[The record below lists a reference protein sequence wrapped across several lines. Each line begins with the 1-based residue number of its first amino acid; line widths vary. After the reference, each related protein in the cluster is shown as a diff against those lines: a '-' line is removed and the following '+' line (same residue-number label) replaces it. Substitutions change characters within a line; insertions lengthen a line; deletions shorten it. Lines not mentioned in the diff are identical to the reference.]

1 MRRRKNAYELSR
13 SQVDT
18 PQDVVSLFWQIA
30 HRYRHQFSSVLDLG
44 AGDGRFA
51 LGGGRFGEYIGV
63 EIDRRRHPT
72 GDLPRQASIVYEC
85 AFRHER
91 SGYAACVGNP
101 PYVRH
106 HDLEPGWRDRIG
118 KSISHATG
126 HAVNRKCNLYI
137 YFLFLALLK
146 SRSNGLV
153 ASIVPYEWVSRP
165 AALPLRN
172 YIATNHWQV
181 DTYRF
186 TQPIFP
192 SVDTTAAISVIDKR
206 NDSGLW
212 SYYTID
218 RQGLVA
224 TLPNVTA
231 SKRGIL
237 EYSDRGDIWALRGM
251 SPGTQKVF
259 TLTEGERIHNGL
271 SMQDVVPCVTSLRH
285 VPDEL
290 TSLTRAAFRTRFV
303 DNGSKCWLIR
313 SNQRHMSNRLHAYLD
328 AIPYSLRSTRTCAN
342 RTPWY
347 RYPLFDRPDIFV
359 SSGFVGTAP
368 KVLVNSIGAYAV
380 GAVHGVHNVPSGA
393 RRELQRHLAHSDFSA
408 RVVAHS
414 GNLRKLEIRQL
425 NSILNEFSRRRCGSR

>member
-30 HRYRHQFSSVLDLG
+30 HRYRRRFSSVLDLG

-51 LGGGRFGEYIGV
+51 LGGGRFQEYIGV
-63 EIDRRRHPT
+63 EIDRRRHPMA
-72 GDLPRQASIVYEC
+72 DLPRHASIIYEC
-85 AFRHER
+85 VFRHER

-106 HDLEPGWRDRIG
+106 HDLETGWRDRIA
-118 KSISHATG
+118 KWISHATG
-126 HAVNRKCNLYI
+126 QTVNRKCNLYI

-172 YIATNHWQV
+172 YIKANRWQV
-181 DTYRF
+181 DTFRF
-186 TQPIFP
+186 TEPIFQA
-192 SVDTTAAISVIDKR
+192 VDTTAAISVIDKR
-206 NDSGLW
+206 NRSGLW
-212 SYYTID
+212 NFFTID

-224 TLPNVTA
+224 AVPNVTA

-237 EYSDRGDIWALRGM
+237 EYSDRGDIWAMRGM

-259 TLTEGERIHNGL
+259 TLTEGERIHAGL
-271 SMQDVVPCVTSLRH
+271 SMQDVWPCVTSLRD
-285 VPDEL
+285 VPNEL
-290 TSLTRAAFRTRFV
+290 TSLTRAAFQTRFV
-303 DNGSKCWLIR
+303 GNGSKCWLIR
-313 SNQRHMSNRLHAYLD
+313 SDRRHMSDRLHAYLD
-328 AIPYSLRSTRTCAN
+328 AIPCSLRSTSTCAN

-347 RYPLFDRPDIFV
+347 RYPLFDKPDIFV

-368 KVLVNSIGAYAV
+368 KVLINSIGAHAV
-380 GAVHGVHNVPSGA
+380 GAVHGVHDVPSGA
-393 RRELQRHLAHSDFSA
+393 RRELQHYLAHSDFST

-425 NSILNEFSRRRCGSR
+425 NSILNEFSRRRRRSR